1 MYEFAHPSMAL
12 KLCKPYPFSAG
23 YIEFL
28 MTGTICVIKLL
39 ILYVFFVSF
48 LDLFNVPV
56 NNFSVMSF
64 ERPLP
69 GYYQYFWRENMSCSS
84 TQHGAPNEDRVSSHK
99 FRRNST
105 NFR

>member
-1 MYEFAHPSMAL
+1 MYDLAHPHI
-12 KLCKPYPFSAG
+12 FSSHITTFTAVNIAV
-23 YIEFL
+23 YCTDMFA
-28 MTGTICVIKLL
+28 KW
-39 ILYVFFVSF
+39 F

-84 TQHGAPNEDRVSSHK
+84 TQHGVPNEDRV
-99 FRRNST
+99 
-105 NFR
+105 